1 MALRN
6 RRRERRRLC
15 QKAAA
20 EARRKAAH
28 EALTLSALL
37 KDWQALH
44 LSSERPRYAA
54 EAVRALRAAAAR
66 RRSSGSNLPHS
77 ISPTVIG
84 TKKNARCLIRND
96 PVGSNHETLTTPRD
110 NMKGFL
116 ADEPVL
122 GEPVS
127 GQIPS
132 YQGKKQGISQNR

>member
-66 RRSSGSNLPHS
+66 RRGSGIASVLRKLPRARPWRALSSDDPHHLL
-77 ISPTVIG
+77 V
-84 TKKNARCLIRND
+84 
-96 PVGSNHETLTTPRD
+96 TLD
-110 NMKGFL
+110 SF
-116 ADEPVL
+116 AAL
-122 GEPVS
+122 GC
-127 GQIPS
+127 
-132 YQGKKQGISQNR
+132 